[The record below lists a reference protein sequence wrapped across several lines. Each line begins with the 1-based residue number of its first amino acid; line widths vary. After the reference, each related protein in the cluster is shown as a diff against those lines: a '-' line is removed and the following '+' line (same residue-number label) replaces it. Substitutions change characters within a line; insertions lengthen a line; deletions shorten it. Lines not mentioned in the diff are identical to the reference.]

1 MLVLPLQGKRTHSLL
16 IIGFVIF
23 ETEKRKGRGGEG
35 REERS
40 PGREW
45 CGDDRGG
52 HSGEKGPDSC
62 SAAFTKTDSRLNVKK
77 IKR

>member
-35 REERS
+35 REGKNGAQAASGVGTTAVGTRERKGRIPALLLS
-40 PGREW
+40 PRQIPG
-45 CGDDRGG
+45 
-52 HSGEKGPDSC
+52 
-62 SAAFTKTDSRLNVKK
+62 
-77 IKR
+77 